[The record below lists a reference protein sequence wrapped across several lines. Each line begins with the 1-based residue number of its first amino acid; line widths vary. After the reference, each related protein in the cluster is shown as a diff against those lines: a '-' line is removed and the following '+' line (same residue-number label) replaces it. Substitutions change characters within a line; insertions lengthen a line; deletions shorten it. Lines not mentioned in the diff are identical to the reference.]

1 MDNRDGTGRNRKCIG
16 ARRLELL
23 FQVKVLIEIQKSR
36 DCGYS
41 IFSVSLDTYQ
51 EPNSS
56 EILLEVLPYLNWG
69 LMKGVFERNAR
80 AFL

>member
-1 MDNRDGTGRNRKCIG
+1 MIG
-16 ARRLELL
+16 ALRLELL
-23 FQVKVLIEIQKSR
+23 FQVKVLIDKEKSR

-56 EILLEVLPYLNWG
+56 EILLEVLPYLNLG

>member
-1 MDNRDGTGRNRKCIG
+1 M
-16 ARRLELL
+16 RLELP
-23 FQVKVLIEIQKSR
+23 FQVKVLLDKENSR
-36 DCGYS
+36 YCGYS

-69 LMKGVFERNAR
+69 LMKGVFERNGR

>member
-1 MDNRDGTGRNRKCIG
+1 MGLCVSLCIG
-16 ARRLELL
+16 AVRLELHFL
-23 FQVKVLIEIQKSR
+23 LKVLPDSR
-36 DCGYS
+36 FNPECGYR

-51 EPNSS
+51 KPNSS

>member
-1 MDNRDGTGRNRKCIG
+1 MMRERHIG
-16 ARRLELL
+16 ALRLELL
-23 FQVKVLIEIQKSR
+23 FQVKVLIEKEKSR

-51 EPNSS
+51 EPNSRY
-56 EILLEVLPYLNWG
+56 ILLEVLPYLNWG